1 MWVVPRTSCPGVHPS
16 LGMLFRKKSKTL
28 FASVKDPKVNC
39 PNQGLDPNT
48 NVLSTLICVFGG
60 IGISGNCANAEGEA
74 AEASLFLPLELVS
87 LEILDIEGVW
97 EQPPEIDMNESRL
110 APTTHADMVF
120 SGR

>member
-39 PNQGLDPNT
+39 PNHGLDPNT

-74 AEASLFLPLELVS
+74 VEVCVFLPLELVS
-87 LEILDIEGVW
+87 SEILDIVAVW
-97 EQPPEIDMNESRL
+97 AQPPEIAMNKSRP
-110 APTTHADMVF
+110 APTTHADMIF
-120 SGR
+120 CGR